1 MAELLLIDD
10 DQGLTELLT
19 DYLRNQGHIVHVAE
33 EGLAGIRQ
41 VYLSR
46 PDLVILDVTMPER
59 DGWEVLERIRE
70 LSDMP
75 VIMMTARDEESSVL
89 RGFSLGADDYV
100 TKPFSFAQLAARIQA
115 VLSRTGRMADHDT
128 RELRQ
133 GDLVVDLTTKQVWRG
148 DKLIHLTPTEFK
160 LLVVMMQRAGEV
172 ITLEELVSAVWG
184 EQYTNEIGYVR
195 RYVWHLRK
203 KVEPDPEKP
212 RFIHNERGFG
222 YRLQD
227 QPQ

>member
-10 DQGLTELLT
+10 DQGLTELLA
-19 DYLRNQGHIVHVAE
+19 DYLRNQGHTVYVADN
-33 EGLAGIRQ
+33 GLTGIRQ
-41 VYLSR
+41 VYISR
-46 PDLVILDVTMPER
+46 PDLVILDVTMPQR

-70 LSDMP
+70 LFDMP
-75 VIMMTARDEESSVL
+75 VIMMTARDEESSGL

-115 VLSRTGRMADHDT
+115 VLSRTGRMDDHDK

-133 GDLVVDLTTKQVWRG
+133 GDLVVDLTAKQVWRG
-148 DKLIHLTPTEFK
+148 DKLIHLMPTEFK

-227 QPQ
+227 QSQ

>member
-10 DQGLTELLT
+10 DQGLTDLLT
-19 DYLRNQGHIVHVAE
+19 DYLRNQGHIVHVAND
-33 EGLAGIRQ
+33 GLSGIRQ
-41 VYLSR
+41 VYVSR
-46 PDLVILDVTMPER
+46 PDLVVLDVTMPKH

-115 VLSRTGRMADHDT
+115 VLSRTGSTADRDEQ
-128 RELRQ
+128 ELKQ

-148 DKLIHLTPTEFK
+148 DTLIHLTPTEFK

-172 ITLEELVSAVWG
+172 ITQEELVSAVWG
-184 EQYTNEIGYVR
+184 EQYTDEIGYVR

-222 YRLQD
+222 YRFQD

>member
-1 MAELLLIDD
+1 MAKLLLIDD
-10 DQGLTELLT
+10 DQGLTDLLT
-19 DYLRNQGHIVHVAE
+19 DYLRNQGHIVYVAGD
-33 EGLAGIRQ
+33 GLSGIRQ
-41 VYLSR
+41 VYINH
-46 PDLVILDVTMPER
+46 PDLVILDVTMPQL
-59 DGWEVLERIRE
+59 DGWAVLERIRE

-75 VIMMTARDEESSVL
+75 VIMMTARDEEASVL
-89 RGFSLGADDYV
+89 RGFSLGVDDYV

-115 VLSRTGRMADHDT
+115 VLSRTGNTADHDEQ
-128 RELRQ
+128 ELRQ
-133 GDLVVDLTTKQVWRG
+133 GDLKVDLTTKQVWRS

-184 EQYTNEIGYVR
+184 EQYTDEIGYVR

-203 KVEPDPEKP
+203 KVEPDPENP

-222 YRLQD
+222 YRFQD

>member
-19 DYLRNQGHIVHVAE
+19 DYLRNQGHIVHVAGD
-33 EGLAGIRQ
+33 GLSGIRQ

-46 PDLVILDVTMPER
+46 PDLVILDVTMPQH

-75 VIMMTARDEESSVL
+75 VIMMTARDEESNVL

-115 VLSRTGRMADHDT
+115 VLSRTGHTADHDE

-133 GDLVVDLTTKQVWRG
+133 GDLVVDLTTKQVWRD

-184 EQYTNEIGYVR
+184 EQYTDEIGYVR

-203 KVEPDPEKP
+203 KVEPDPENP

-222 YRLQD
+222 YRFQD

>member
-10 DQGLTELLT
+10 DQGLTDLLT
-19 DYLRNQGHIVHVAE
+19 DYLRNQGHIVHVAND
-33 EGLAGIRQ
+33 GLSGIRQ
-41 VYLSR
+41 VYVSR
-46 PDLVILDVTMPER
+46 PDLVVLDVTMPKH

-115 VLSRTGRMADHDT
+115 VLNRTGSTADRDEQ
-128 RELRQ
+128 ELKQ

-148 DKLIHLTPTEFK
+148 DTVIHLTPTEFK
-160 LLVVMMQRAGEV
+160 LLVVMMQRSGEV

-184 EQYTNEIGYVR
+184 EQYTDEIGYVR

-222 YRLQD
+222 YRFQD

>member
-33 EGLAGIRQ
+33 DGLAGIRQ

-46 PDLVILDVTMPER
+46 PDLVILDVTMPQR

-115 VLSRTGRMADHDT
+115 VLSRTGRMADHDKQ
-128 RELRQ
+128 ELRQ
-133 GDLVVDLTTKQVWRG
+133 GDLVVDLTAKQVWRG

-160 LLVVMMQRAGEV
+160 LLVVMMERAGEV

-203 KVEPDPEKP
+203 KVEPDPDKP

>member
-1 MAELLLIDD
+1 MAELMLIDD
-10 DQGLTELLT
+10 DQGLTDLLT
-19 DYLRNQGHIVHVAE
+19 DYLRNQGHIVHVADD
-33 EGLAGIRQ
+33 GLSGIRK
-41 VYLSR
+41 VYLNR
-46 PDLVILDVTMPER
+46 PDLVILDVTMPQL
-59 DGWEVLERIRE
+59 DGWAVLERIRE
-70 LSDMP
+70 LSDLP

-115 VLSRTGRMADHDT
+115 VLSRTGNTADQDE

-133 GDLVVDLTTKQVWRG
+133 GELVVDLTTKQVWRG

-184 EQYTNEIGYVR
+184 EQYTDEIGYVR

-222 YRLQD
+222 YRFQD

>member
-1 MAELLLIDD
+1 MAKLLLIDD
-10 DQGLTELLT
+10 DQGLTDLLT
-19 DYLRNQGHIVHVAE
+19 DYLRNQGHIVHVAGD
-33 EGLAGIRQ
+33 GLSGIRQ
-41 VYLSR
+41 VYINR
-46 PDLVILDVTMPER
+46 PDLVILDVTMPQL
-59 DGWEVLERIRE
+59 DGWAVLERIRE
-70 LSDMP
+70 LSDLP

-115 VLSRTGRMADHDT
+115 VLSRTENTAGQDE

-133 GDLVVDLTTKQVWRG
+133 GDLIVDLTTKQVWRG

-184 EQYTNEIGYVR
+184 EQYTDEIGYVR

-203 KVEPDPEKP
+203 KVEPDPEQP

-222 YRLQD
+222 YRFQD
-227 QPQ
+227 QPL